1 MHFSSRYFDITTG
14 YWKWRLQETVLMF
27 LSRLSFETVELK
39 QDKNSD
45 EESSSDDD
53 DSSSSD
59 DENEVKIELDVSC
72 TIWYYLTFCFFLFT

>member
-1 MHFSSRYFDITTG
+1 MSVPCILISLLYIENEDCKRLFWMFFFS
-14 YWKWRLQETVLMF
+14 MF
-27 LSRLSFETVELK
+27 LSRLSFETVEIK

-53 DSSSSD
+53 DSSSD

-72 TIWYYLTFCFFLFT
+72 TI